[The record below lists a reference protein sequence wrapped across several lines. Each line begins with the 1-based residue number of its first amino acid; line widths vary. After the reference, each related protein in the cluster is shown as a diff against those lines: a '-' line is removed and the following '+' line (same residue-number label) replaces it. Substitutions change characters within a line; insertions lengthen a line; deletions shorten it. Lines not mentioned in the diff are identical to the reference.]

1 MYSRTISEINL
12 VKKNEKIQLK
22 LYKEEE
28 NKKEP
33 YTVEINHKNKNDEIL
48 CKKASHWKTQM
59 TALKK
64 MKEIENYYI
73 EFDGYE
79 KVKG

>member
-12 VKKNEKIQLK
+12 IKKDNKIQVK

-28 NKKEP
+28 TPKEP

-48 CKKASHWKTQM
+48 CKKDSHWKTQM
-59 TALKK
+59 AALKK
-64 MKEIENYYI
+64 IKEIENYYI

>member
-12 VKKNEKIQLK
+12 IKKDNKIQVK

-28 NKKEP
+28 TSKEP

-48 CKKASHWKTQM
+48 CKKDSHWKTQM
-59 TALKK
+59 AALKK

>member
-1 MYSRTISEINL
+1 MYSRTISEIVL
-12 VKKNEKIQLK
+12 IKKDEKIQLK
-22 LYKEEE
+22 LYKEE
-28 NKKEP
+28 NTKEP
-33 YTVEINHKNKNDEIL
+33 YTVEINHKNKNDELL

-73 EFDGYE
+73 EFNGYE
-79 KVKG
+79 RIKA

>member
-1 MYSRTISEINL
+1 MYLRTISETNL
-12 VKKNEKIQLK
+12 IKKDSRIQIK
-22 LYKEEE
+22 LYKEETP
-28 NKKEP
+28 KDP

-48 CKKASHWKTQM
+48 CKKDSHWKTQLA
-59 TALKK
+59 ALKK

-79 KVKG
+79 KVKV